1 MAIEQPS
8 APARRRGPEYPA
20 AALAVILVIV
30 VGTLLGGV
38 VLPQYLNMRPVI
50 SAQQVSPASPAAPP
64 AAPAS
69 PPFAQPSPGAP
80 VRVMAEESV
89 VINVVKQVRP
99 SVVNIDT
106 ESQVQ
111 TVFGVFPQQG
121 AGSGVIVRPD
131 GYILTNNHVVQ
142 GATTIKVTLTGGKVL
157 SGRLIGR
164 DPLADLAV
172 IKVDSKDPLP
182 AARLGDSRG
191 LQVGQL
197 AIAIGNPFGLGSTVT
212 TGVVSAL
219 NRNIELPNLIV
230 ENLIQTSAAIN
241 PGNSGGALVDSSGSV
256 IGINTAIIPN
266 AQGIGFAIPSDVAR
280 TEMDQLIA
288 NGRVIRPWV
297 GVIYGGEVD
306 PQAAKSYKLG
316 TDHGVVVR
324 QVEPKAPAER
334 AGLQPGDI
342 ITAVNGD
349 RIDNWNTFVHDV
361 VSKKIGD
368 TIRLTV
374 IRDGKSQTLSVTLAD
389 RPAEPR

>member
-1 MAIEQPS
+1 
-8 APARRRGPEYPA
+8 
-20 AALAVILVIV
+20 V
-30 VGTLLGGV
+30 V
-38 VLPQYLNMRPVI
+38 P
-50 SAQQVSPASPAAPP
+50 
-64 AAPAS
+64 
-69 PPFAQPSPGAP
+69 
-80 VRVMAEESV
+80 EESV

-157 SGRLIGR
+157 NGRLIGR

-172 IKVDSKDPLP
+172 IKVDSKESLP
-182 AARLGDSRG
+182 AARLGDSRS

-219 NRNIELPNLIV
+219 NRNIELPNLVV

-280 TEMDQLIA
+280 EEMDQLIA
-288 NGRVIRPWV
+288 HGRP
-297 GVIYGGEVD
+297 GT
-306 PQAAKSYKLG
+306 AASYLI
-316 TDHGVVVR
+316 
-324 QVEPKAPAER
+324 ASIL
-334 AGLQPGDI
+334 AGL
-342 ITAVNGD
+342 
-349 RIDNWNTFVHDV
+349 
-361 VSKKIGD
+361 
-368 TIRLTV
+368 
-374 IRDGKSQTLSVTLAD
+374 LAAALGLVFG
-389 RPAEPR
+389 RSLAAFRHRMTQNRSA

>member
-1 MAIEQPS
+1 MVMESPS
-8 APARRRGPEYPA
+8 APAKRRGAGYPA
-20 AALAVILVIV
+20 AALAVILVFV
-30 VGTLLGGV
+30 VGTLLGGI
-38 VLPQYLNMRPVI
+38 VLPQYLNIRPVF
-50 SAQQVSPASPAAPP
+50 SAQPVSPASPAAPT
-64 AAPAS
+64 AARAQ
-69 PPFAQPSPGAP
+69 PPFAQPAPGATVHVVP
-80 VRVMAEESV
+80 EESV

-280 TEMDQLIA
+280 EEMDQLIA
-288 NGRVIRPWV
+288 HGRVIRPWL
-297 GVIYGGEVD
+297 GVDYGGEVD
-306 PQAAKSYKLG
+306 PQAAKAYGLG

-324 QVEPKAPAER
+324 QVEPSAPAGR
-334 AGLQPGDI
+334 AGVQAGDI
-342 ITAVNGD
+342 ITALNGD
-349 RIDNWNTFVHDV
+349 RIDDWNTFVHDIV
-361 VSKKIGD
+361 NKKIGE

-374 IRDGKSQTLSVTLAD
+374 VRDGKPRTLSVTLTE
-389 RPAEPR
+389 RPAESR